1 MRKTFLIIFL
11 ILIFAQPLCGQTFEV
26 KSVRE
31 DLKEVVIRDKQTGE
45 EKLLKK
51 GEEVGG
57 WRVVEITADHVT
69 ISKPEGNTVYVTQI
83 PIKAQRPTPTP
94 K

>member
-51 GEEVGG
+51 GEEVG
-57 WRVVEITADHVT
+57 
-69 ISKPEGNTVYVTQI
+69 
-83 PIKAQRPTPTP
+83 
-94 K
+94 